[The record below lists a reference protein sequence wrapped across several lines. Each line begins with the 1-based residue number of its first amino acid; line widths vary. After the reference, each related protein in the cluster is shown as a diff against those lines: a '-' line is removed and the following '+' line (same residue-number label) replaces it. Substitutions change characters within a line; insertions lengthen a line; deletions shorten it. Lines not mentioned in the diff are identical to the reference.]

1 MHTPEQHLRDLVRHS
16 GPLTFARF
24 MEVALFAP
32 ETGYYASASH
42 LQDHGDYFTSPAA
55 HPLFGTLL
63 AIQLQQMWQLLD
75 RPSPFTVVELGAG
88 SGLLASQIAAP
99 QPAVSREFA
108 SALRYVTVDRFAP
121 PAAGGKEGRADV
133 SHVVSAGVPLRRLVG
148 CILSNELLDAFP
160 VHRFQVQDGRIREVF
175 VTLAGEEFAEVLDE
189 PSTPRIAQRV
199 TAAAHDLPEGFR
211 GEVRLGLEPW
221 VADAARALQRGF
233 LLTVDYGDTAR
244 GLYSADRAAG
254 TVQCYYRHTVSANP
268 YTRVGRQDI
277 TAHVDFSALMEAGV
291 EHGLDTF
298 GYTTQREFLANLG
311 AGAFL
316 QALDRMARAPGP
328 DAPRLPQAVYLANR
342 MAIQELL
349 RPEGLGGFRVLAQG
363 RSTGAPEL
371 WGFHPGNPMTRALER
386 QTAPLD
392 VPLLTRRHT
401 PLLEGRYPHQA
412 WDPAELWP
420 WADDDTPPTGPS
432 SG

>member
-1 MHTPEQHLRDLVRHS
+1 M
-16 GPLTFARF
+16 
-24 MEVALFAP
+24 
-32 ETGYYASASH
+32 
-42 LQDHGDYFTSPAA
+42 
-55 HPLFGTLL
+55 
-63 AIQLQQMWQLLD
+63 
-75 RPSPFTVVELGAG
+75 
-88 SGLLASQIAAP
+88 
-99 QPAVSREFA
+99 
-108 SALRYVTVDRFAP
+108 
-121 PAAGGKEGRADV
+121 
-133 SHVVSAGVPLRRLVG
+133 
-148 CILSNELLDAFP
+148 
-160 VHRFQVQDGRIREVF
+160 
-175 VTLAGEEFAEVLDE
+175 
-189 PSTPRIAQRV
+189 
-199 TAAAHDLPEGFR
+199 
-211 GEVRLGLEPW
+211 GLEPW

-233 LLTVDYGDTAR
+233 VLTVDYGDTAR
-244 GLYSADRAAG
+244 GLYSAARAAG

-291 EHGLDTF
+291 EHGLDTL

-311 AGAFL
+311 AGDFL

-363 RSTGAPEL
+363 RSAGAPEL
-371 WGFHPGNPMTRALER
+371 WGFHPGNPMLRALER
-386 QTAPLD
+386 QTATLD

-432 SG
+432 RA

>member
-1 MHTPEQHLRDLVRHS
+1 MHTPEQHLRDLARHS

-32 ETGYYASASH
+32 ETGYYASVSH

-121 PAAGGKEGRADV
+121 PAVGGEEGRADV
-133 SHVVSAGVPLRRLVG
+133 SSLVSAGVPLRRLVG

-175 VTLAGEEFAEVLDE
+175 VTLVGEEFAEVLDE

-233 LLTVDYGDTAR
+233 VLTVDYGDTAR
-244 GLYSADRAAG
+244 GLYSAARAAG

-291 EHGLDTF
+291 EHGLDTL

-363 RSTGAPEL
+363 RSAGAPEL
-371 WGFHPGNPMTRALER
+371 WGFHPGNPMLRALER
-386 QTAPLD
+386 QTATLD

-432 SG
+432 RA